1 MAIAVVSVA
10 VVVAWLM
17 VAVDATLIVWLWLW
31 LNVELAVT
39 SGEDSEINH
48 KSCDLLRVGSN
59 DFQNLFFRSFKPA
72 LNKSHDLGLLSAMS
86 PYVTT
91 YYYYI
96 EILAVYVVLYDYLL
110 LLQFSI

>member
-31 LNVELAVT
+31 LNIELAVT

-59 DFQNLFFRSFKPA
+59 DFQIFFFRSRSSPPST
-72 LNKSHDLGLLSAMS
+72 NHMTWGSSLLCHPM
-86 PYVTT
+86 
-91 YYYYI
+91 
-96 EILAVYVVLYDYLL
+96 
-110 LLQFSI
+110 